1 MATITGVH
9 PLADI
14 FPMLPDAELDDLAE
28 SIHTNGLRNPVV
40 VTTDGLILDGRNRY
54 AACQKVGIVPETV
67 EYGGDDLAE
76 YVLDC
81 NITRRNMGAGARAMA
96 TALVLAADGRREGG
110 RWKRGSLDIGP
121 ESDNA
126 TALTRALQRAGIV
139 LDWAPDLA
147 DQVVAGTFD
156 LKNAYEIAKQ
166 KRDAVDAEHRA
177 KAIEAQRKREAT
189 IREKEDNDRKLA
201 VLTADASPFL
211 LQVEDQTM
219 TIAVAYAAHQE
230 ATRKEREAQKEREM
244 GWRDGCRSITESVY
258 KLKGGQQAGA
268 QYLSYFHPHEH
279 DYIPENLQLT
289 RARVQDAIDTLT
301 TILEGLPR

>member
-1 MATITGVH
+1 MSAITGIH
-9 PLADI
+9 PHAECYPLLGEDELQALAADI
-14 FPMLPDAELDDLAE
+14 AE
-28 SIHTNGLRNPVV
+28 NGLRDPIT
-40 VTTDGLILDGRNRY
+40 VTPDGLLIDGRNR
-54 AACQKVGIVPETV
+54 ARACELVGITPETV
-67 EYGGDDLAE
+67 VYEGGDIGAF
-76 YVLDC
+76 V
-81 NITRRNMGAGARAMA
+81 RSRNMRRHQSVGSLAMS
-96 TALVLAADGRREGG
+96 TALSMARDNLRADG
-110 RWKRGSLDIGP
+110 RWKRGAVDTSG
-121 ESDNA
+121 SGNSGSQWN
-126 TALTRALQRAGIV
+126 QRLSEAGTV
-139 LDWAPDLA
+139 LDWLPDVA
-147 DQVVAGTFD
+147 DQVVAGTMALD
-156 LKNAYEIAKQ
+156 AAYSAAKA

-201 VLTADASPFL
+201 ALTADASPFL
-211 LQVEDQTM
+211 LQVEDGSM

-258 KLKGGQQAGA
+258 KLKGGEQAGA

-301 TILEGLPR
+301 TILEGLNR